1 MFFTCL
7 CTSCKSIGDDPLPP
21 DYRIK
26 VDLKDTYNVNED
38 VTLNISIGIAK
49 KYQERYSQ
57 TEDLK
62 FELGYAPEN
71 LKEIEREKITILY
84 TITDFSDDKYYYTK
98 EENEIIY
105 HFSENFVIPKEFFSE
120 TYFFCDSYGSFCI
133 FLGIPWGDDWSF
145 AMHRIYFYEKQ
156 GDILVI
162 QGEEAYIPKDYR
174 LKVDLVESYNL
185 NETIRLTISIGLHQR
200 LQEIFIRNGNYKIG
214 LAYAPR
220 EYNNVS
226 SKDQVTLYTIVDFSN
241 SKYFYTK
248 EKDEI
253 IYHFS
258 N

>member
-1 MFFTCL
+1 
-7 CTSCKSIGDDPLPP
+7 
-21 DYRIK
+21 
-26 VDLKDTYNVNED
+26 
-38 VTLNISIGIAK
+38 
-49 KYQERYSQ
+49 
-57 TEDLK
+57 
-62 FELGYAPEN
+62 
-71 LKEIEREKITILY
+71 
-84 TITDFSDDKYYYTK
+84 
-98 EENEIIY
+98 
-105 HFSENFVIPKEFFSE
+105 
-120 TYFFCDSYGSFCI
+120 
-133 FLGIPWGDDWSF
+133 
-145 AMHRIYFYEKQ
+145 MHRIYFYEKQ